1 MARRYLHI
9 DIETCQASKYP
20 QGPCGDVIAQHRTE
34 LATDIILC
42 DGIGSGMR
50 AYIAATMHTAR
61 LQTLLQGGF
70 SLRQAFASL
79 VATLE
84 NWRDPEKPYAA
95 VSLARIL
102 NDGEATVLTYDAP
115 APVLVGRNS
124 ATVLPGRPFVTGS
137 TVAQESSC
145 FLTAGEGLLLA
156 SDGITQAGMGHGL
169 NGGWGSEGVAAYVS
183 QWLSS
188 RRGSQTLAQ
197 SVHRKAVKLDGD
209 RFADD
214 MTVVLGHCR
223 HGRVVNIFTG
233 PPTSKRAD
241 ASVVTR
247 FLALPG
253 PKVVCGATTAAIVA
267 RTLGREL
274 KVDAIPTSL
283 IAPPKYEIEGVD
295 LVTEGAVT
303 LNQLC
308 HVLDMDVE
316 DVDELNPVT
325 EFADLL
331 HQADRVNIVVGCGA
345 NPANDSLGFR
355 QQGILK
361 RNRVVPLLV
370 AKLRERGKLV
380 LVTEV

>member
-70 SLRQAFASL
+70 SLRQAFANL
-79 VATLE
+79 VATLDQ
-84 NWRDPEKPYAA
+84 WRDPEKPYAA

-124 ATVLPGRPFVTGS
+124 ATVLPGRPFVTGN
-137 TVAQESSC
+137 VIAQESSC
-145 FLTAGEGLLLA
+145 FLMAGEGLLLA
-156 SDGITQAGMGHGL
+156 SDGITQAGIGHGL
-169 NGGWGSEGVAAYVS
+169 NEGWGSEGIATYVS
-183 QWLSS
+183 TLLAK
-188 RRGSQTLAQ
+188 RGGSLALAQ
-197 SVHRKAVKLDGD
+197 SVHRRAAKLDGD
-209 RFADD
+209 VFADD

-223 HGRVVNIFTG
+223 HGRIVNIFTG

-241 ASVVTR
+241 ASVVTQ

-253 PKVVCGATTAAIVA
+253 AKVVCGATTAAIVS
-267 RTLGREL
+267 RTMGREL

-283 IAPPKYEIEGVD
+283 IAPPKYEIEGID

-308 HVLDMDVE
+308 HVLDMDTE
-316 DVDELNPVT
+316 EVDELNPVT

-331 HQADRVNIVVGCGA
+331 QHADRVNIVVGCGA
-345 NPANDSLGFR
+345 NPANDSLGFK

-370 AKLRERGKLV
+370 SKLRERGKLV